1 MAKKSTTPAAPR
13 TPRTPR
19 RTTTKKPAAAPVDIA
34 TVAGT
39 EVLESAA
46 NHGAPGTGDA
56 RERRPTPEEIA
67 EAAYQRY
74 LSRGG
79 QHGSD
84 FDDWLEAERELRA
97 RRSR

>member
-1 MAKKSTTPAAPR
+1 MAKKTTTTRSTTTRSTTTRAAATAPR
-13 TPRTPR
+13 TR
-19 RTTTKKPAAAPVDIA
+19 RRSTTEPAAAPVDIA

-39 EVLESAA
+39 E
-46 NHGAPGTGDA
+46 PK
-56 RERRPTPEEIA
+56 PTAEEIA

-79 QHGSD
+79 QDGSD
-84 FDDWLEAERELRA
+84 FDDWIEAERELRS